1 MNKTLRIIPLRLT
14 PHSDRTSI
22 LQAYSREAGAVSFAV
37 PAGTGASAARRRAL
51 LQPLTPLEVEATI
64 RPGRDVHTFR
74 EPRALMPVHAILT
87 CPERRAVA
95 MFLAEVLQSVLRQ
108 GEADALIFDFIVD
121 ALARLN
127 DSAVSTSNFHITF
140 LIGLATL
147 LGIAPDPDD
156 YRPGRLFDMLDG
168 RFRTSSALHGH
179 TLSARESAAAA
190 RLLRMNW
197 NNMARFRM
205 SASER
210 ASALERVLEYYT
222 LHHANLSALKSPA
235 ILREILH

>member
-1 MNKTLRIIPLRLT
+1 
-14 PHSDRTSI
+14 
-22 LQAYSREAGAVSFAV
+22 
-37 PAGTGASAARRRAL
+37 
-51 LQPLTPLEVEATI
+51 
-64 RPGRDVHTFR
+64 
-74 EPRALMPVHAILT
+74 
-87 CPERRAVA
+87 